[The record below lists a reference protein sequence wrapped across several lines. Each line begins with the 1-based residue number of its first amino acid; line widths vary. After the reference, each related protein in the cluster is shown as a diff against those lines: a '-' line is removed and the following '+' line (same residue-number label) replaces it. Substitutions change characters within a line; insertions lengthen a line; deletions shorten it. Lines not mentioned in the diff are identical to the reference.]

1 VKTAALVCGV
11 VFLALAGGAAGYEA
25 GLLTDG
31 KAPSAQGAASPLA
44 AGSPSVP
51 LSRKTPEPNKT
62 APFTTAGLRFHE
74 VDFSVQGTTGNPTK
88 MSIRAPRGWQLVRAT
103 ERPQEVRFLDPL
115 GERAVRVESNYPA
128 TLTTEDARLKLV
140 RELQE
145 SQPYENDLKISYQGE
160 DTVIGE
166 DGEPRTVSTV
176 IYTYIPK
183 KTVRYVVVRYVATA
197 PDQQA
202 TVEMSITGL
211 PQDAKGLAAV
221 LAEASRTV
229 DIKN

>member
-1 VKTAALVCGV
+1 MKAAVLVCGV
-11 VFLALAGGAAGYEA
+11 VLLGLAGGAAGYEA
-25 GLLTDG
+25 GLLTEPSSPPPLG
-31 KAPSAQGAASPLA
+31 TAAPLPGVTPT
-44 AGSPSVP
+44 VP
-51 LSRKTPEPNKT
+51 LSRKTPEPNT
-62 APFTTAGLRFHE
+62 LAPFTTTGLRFHD
-74 VDFSVQGTTGNPTK
+74 VPFTVQGTTGDPTK
-88 MSIRAPRGWQLVRAT
+88 VTIKAPRGWQLVRAT

-115 GERAVRVESNYPA
+115 QQRGVRVESNYPP
-128 TLTTEDARLKLV
+128 TMTTKASRLKLV

-145 SQPYENDLKISYQGE
+145 SQPYENALKISYQGE

-176 IYTYIPK
+176 IYTYIPT
-183 KTVRYVVVRYVATA
+183 KTLRYVIVRWVATG
-197 PDQQA
+197 PDQKA

-229 DIKN
+229 QIKD